1 MMTAEMVQ
9 PSEALELLSNMYLCK
24 PSKTSI
30 ENWKGALAEGSS
42 IFLDDLKKAVNE
54 IDIGSEKELEE
65 LLWEYTRLFI
75 GPYKLP
81 CPPWESVYTS
91 PKRLMM
97 QEAADQV
104 MAIYREAGLVVNTDD
119 VLPDHIGAEMNFLAV
134 LLQETHLETEQ
145 KDHFS
150 DIVGRFL
157 SEHLLRWIP
166 EFTRDMENAAETSFY
181 RTVAKTTRNIIEFI
195 VR

>member
-1 MMTAEMVQ
+1 MTTEMVT
-9 PSEALELLSNMYLCK
+9 PSEVLELLSSIYLCK
-24 PSKTSI
+24 PSRESI
-30 ENWKGALAEGSS
+30 ENWQTALAAESS
-42 IFLDDLKKAVNE
+42 IFLDELKRVING
-54 IDIGSEKELEE
+54 IDTASEEQLEE
-65 LLWEYTRLFI
+65 LLWEYTKLFV
-75 GPYKLP
+75 GPYRLP

-119 VLPDHIGAEMNFLAV
+119 VLPDHIGVELNFLAV
-134 LLQETHLETEQ
+134 LFQKTHMETDQ
-145 KDHFS
+145 KDHYV
-150 DIVGRFL
+150 DMTGRFL
-157 SEHLLRWIP
+157 AEHLSRWIP

-181 RTVAKTTRNIIEFI
+181 KAVAKTTRNIIEFI